1 MNEFDV
7 IESPISGSC
16 LIEAS
21 AGTGKTYALS
31 IIYLRLIVE
40 KKLKIEDILVVTF
53 TIAATAELRQKIRD
67 RLREALDVINEKD
80 VNNETI
86 SQLMKKYKGDRVTE
100 QIILTALKSF
110 DQASIYTIH
119 SFCRQL
125 LVDNAFESG
134 VLFTSEIVKDNDF
147 IKQGAA
153 DQWRKVLYNS
163 PLSIVSYVMNSSEVS
178 EFAKL
183 YAKRPLSTD
192 LIIKPEVNV
201 TIESV
206 DRFYNLIYAYYSELT
221 EAWHLEKENVTE
233 IFYRENYLSGAI
245 YRKDSKE
252 ALLEDMDQYVESANP
267 LIIFDKFEN
276 FTTDKIKKSLNKDNE
291 YIENNVFN
299 ICQKIYTTY
308 SEYMNSGTS
317 FLVNMKKSFFDTM
330 DELLLNEK
338 NVNIGTSFD
347 DLIKAAHRGLKGASG
362 AQLEERVRARYKA
375 ALIDEFQDTDDL
387 QFDIFNSLFNNKS
400 TILFLIGDPK
410 QAIYRFRGADIF
422 SYLKASQ
429 AVDKKYTLTHNWRS
443 RYELIESVN
452 DIFSE
457 TSNPFV
463 YAKIE
468 FNPAK
473 PAIKDQAD
481 RFMKNGI
488 TIPAF
493 DIWLAAEYT
502 NDKDKALM
510 ERLSAEISLLINR
523 DDDTFTIGGEKI
535 NPKDIAILVRK
546 RRQGLAARRA
556 LLKYNIPSVLRG
568 MDNVFESEDAL
579 SLYFIISAIA
589 DPMNLNFVKAAL
601 STRIMGYSAN
611 MLYEFNKDLSSESNR
626 TGDVVT
632 RFYEYRNTWLSE
644 GLLSMI
650 SAFLKG
656 EEIPARL
663 FAMTGGDRMMTNIN
677 HIAEILHEKEYKE
690 GLAPKELAFWFKN
703 IISNPSD
710 DDEYTMRLE
719 RDDDAVNII
728 TMHACKGLEF
738 PIVYCPF
745 LGYAEYK
752 EDNYIIYHDPVENNK
767 PVMYLDKNAD
777 EDVNNIKEI
786 KETEDLAEDVR
797 LLYVALTRAKSAC
810 RIMLIINRNFKK
822 SALYHVVFKDR
833 LDAANNEDNNN
844 EDNNKEYN
852 SKKDSDSS
860 EKDNKKKAKVNF
872 NREFAEEVLQEIVYD
887 SKGRIS
893 FDDGDIPMGKQY
905 IAEKYSNE
913 ITAREF
919 TGKIRERLITHSYS
933 SISKRLLQHQDH
945 DEKDFFSEYHSEYNI
960 KKENGIFGFPAG
972 NVAGLCV
979 HDIFEKIDFTT
990 KDRDYV
996 DENCRDIL
1004 LKYKFDQTWST
1015 HLADMFFN
1023 VVDSTI
1029 DDTGMKLS
1037 DIGFDS
1043 RLSELEFLFPIDNFN
1058 SKRFREIFNDQTH
1071 YCDRIYRKLIDNYA
1085 DAGGMMKGF
1094 IDLVFVYDGKYYIAD
1109 WKSNHMGSDYNNYI
1123 HSRLEEEMDKHNYYL
1138 QYYIYTTALNRYLRH
1153 RIPNYSYEEHM
1164 GGVFYFFVRGMSGM
1178 NSNASSKT
1186 GIFIDRPKE
1195 DVIEKLDKFF
1205 VGEY

>member
-1 MNEFDV
+1 MNEFNV
-7 IESPISGSC
+7 IESPISGTN

-21 AGTGKTYALS
+21 AGTGKTYTLS

-53 TIAATAELRQKIRD
+53 TIAATTELRQKIRD
-67 RLREALDVINEKD
+67 RLREALDVINGKD
-80 VNNETI
+80 IDNETI
-86 SQLMKKYKGDRVTE
+86 SHLMKKYKGDKVTE

-153 DQWRKVLYNS
+153 DQWRKTLYNS
-163 PLSIVSYVMNSSEVS
+163 SQAIVSYVMNNSNANELV
-178 EFAKL
+178 EL
-183 YAKRPLSTD
+183 YAKRPLSTE
-192 LIIKPEVNV
+192 LIIKPEAGVAS
-201 TIESV
+201 ESL
-206 DRFYNLIYAYYSELT
+206 DRFYNLICAYYSELA
-221 EAWHLEKENVTE
+221 EAWHTGKENVSE
-233 IFYRENYLSGAI
+233 IFYRDNYLSGAI
-245 YRKDSKE
+245 YRKASKE
-252 ALLEDMDQYVESANP
+252 ALLEDMDQYVISANP

-276 FTTDKIKKSLNKDNE
+276 FTTDKIKRSLNKGNE

-308 SEYMNSGTS
+308 SEYINSGS
-317 FLVNMKKSFFDTM
+317 EFLVNMKKSFFETM
-330 DELLLNEK
+330 DELILNEK
-338 NVNIGTSFD
+338 SISTGTSFD
-347 DLIKAAHRGLKGASG
+347 DLIKAAHRGLRGASG
-362 AQLEERVRARYKA
+362 EQLKERVRARYKA

-387 QFDIFNSLFNNKS
+387 QFEIFNSLFNNKS

-422 SYLKASQ
+422 SYLKAKEK
-429 AVDKKYTLTHNWRS
+429 VDKKYTLTSNWRS

-452 DIFSE
+452 DIFSGS
-457 TSNPFV
+457 SNPFV
-463 YAKIE
+463 YDKIE
-468 FNPAK
+468 FHRAK
-473 PAIKDQAD
+473 PAVPDQSD
-481 RFMKNGI
+481 KFMKNGI
-488 TIPAF
+488 AIPAF
-493 DIWLAAEYT
+493 DIWLEPEDG
-502 NDKDKALM
+502 NDKNHTLI

-523 DDDTFTIGGEKI
+523 DDDTFGIGGKKI

-546 RRQGLAARRA
+546 RRQGLAAREA

-601 STRIMGYSAN
+601 ATRIMGYSAN
-611 MLYEFNKDLSSESNR
+611 MLYEFNNDSSESNR

-632 RFYEYRNTWLSE
+632 RFYDYRNIWLSE
-644 GLLSMI
+644 GVLSMI
-650 SAFLKG
+650 SAFLKN
-656 EEIPARL
+656 EAIPSRL

-690 GLAPKELAFWFKN
+690 GFAPKELAFWFGN
-703 IISNPSD
+703 TISNPPD

-745 LGYAEYK
+745 LGHTAYRGE
-752 EDNYIIYHDPVENNK
+752 NYIIYHDPESDNK
-767 PVMYLDKNAD
+767 PVMYLDTNVD
-777 EDVNNIKEI
+777 DDVKEI

-810 RIMLIINRNFKK
+810 RIMLTINRNFKK
-822 SALYHVVFKDR
+822 SAIYHVLFKSR
-833 LDAANNEDNNN
+833 EDV
-844 EDNNKEYN
+844 
-852 SKKDSDSS
+852 S
-860 EKDNKKKAKVNF
+860 F
-872 NREFAEEVLQEIVYD
+872 NREFAAGVFREIAD
-887 SKGRIS
+887 NSNRRIS
-893 FDDGDIPMGKQY
+893 FDDGAIPEGKQY
-905 IAEKYSNE
+905 IVEKYSNE

-919 TGKIRERLITHSYS
+919 TGKIKERLITHSYS

-945 DEKDFFSEYHSEYNI
+945 DGKDFFSEYHSEYNI

-972 NVAGLCV
+972 AVAGLCV

-996 DENCRDIL
+996 DERCRDIL
-1004 LKYKFDQTWST
+1004 LKYRFDQTWST

-1037 DIGFDS
+1037 DIGLDS
-1043 RLSELEFLFPIDNFN
+1043 RLSELEFLFPIDKFN
-1058 SKRFREIFNDQTH
+1058 SKRFGEIFKDQTD
-1071 YCDRIYRKLIDNYA
+1071 YCDRIYKKLIDNYA

-1109 WKSNHMGSDYNNYI
+1109 WKSNHIGSDYNDYI
-1123 HSRLEEEMDKHNYYL
+1123 HSRLEDEMDKHNYYL
-1138 QYYIYTTALNRYLRH
+1138 QYYIYTTALNRYLKH
-1153 RIPNYSYEEHM
+1153 RIPNYSYKEHM
-1164 GGVFYFFVRGMSGM
+1164 GGVFYFFVRGMQGV
-1178 NSNASSKT
+1178 NASSKT

-1195 DVIEKLDKFF
+1195 SVIEKLDKYFA
-1205 VGEY
+1205 GEY